1 MSPVP
6 ARMGARA
13 MTLDKVTS
21 AHAQKDSEER
31 TARVCHSKYFTP

>member
-6 ARMGARA
+6 AKMAA
-13 MTLDKVTS
+13 LVMTLDKVTS

-31 TARVCHSKYFTP
+31 TVRVCHLKYFTF